1 MAKIRQDSA
10 PLGSFLAKGFSI
22 PKKTKQ
28 SNYER
33 QMLIFLQLY
42 LVTYGKKKISIGK
55 LTLLSSSYN
64 GQKFREMRI
73 SHYVMRNIISRN
85 FQCEFRVTENKAFL
99 RVGYLK

>member
-1 MAKIRQDSA
+1 M
-10 PLGSFLAKGFSI
+10 SFHQFEVYVAH
-22 PKKTKQ
+22 PKKFVV
-28 SNYER
+28 
-33 QMLIFLQLY
+33 LLL
-42 LVTYGKKKISIGK
+42 LGTYTANFQKETDNSK
-55 LTLLSSSYN
+55 YN